1 MIKFLKNLFCEIVKI
16 FKRDTDNIASPKNR
30 KPTKNPNSP
39 KADDSDKMEKPDE
52 PSTNGLQKEC
62 NDSKTKPKE
71 NNKNESI
78 ETNDESQ
85 TTDTG
90 EQSVNKRTNDANMS
104 DKSELDNDNNNQ
116 NDSEESKEIEGK
128 ADESNTK
135 NDEDN
140 TAEDQQPRQS
150 EPDSDTNPTSE
161 KSNHKKTQ
169 PSPEQETPESNRKED
184 RRKSKE
190 SKKKDKPT
198 QSDKTKRRSQ
208 RQKFERQ
215 PWEIGGRR
223 ISLGPRGENVEPSD
237 YERAPK
243 LICRENASSSIF
255 DVILI
260 VPENY
265 PVNRVL
271 LNDKELSA
279 GKLPGEYPLLSYS
292 GKLAIDRTDGDK
304 IEISLPKD
312 KPLIFKLRKNW
323 RGDGNSHRYL
333 TIGDFV
339 VIAPKHWTR
348 QGSVPLEDSPCSDS
362 NFQAH
367 FFHIEESNATSE
379 KIGFKECSISL
390 NKYNLN
396 LEGKVLADKSDDG
409 ELFVLKPPILTPDHN
424 VTWARVGFE
433 GINDWGDNFKP
444 AERQLSDVLDGKCG
458 RFFIR
463 VYDEE
468 VNLLDSDQFRY
479 SSVLNSVL
487 VNGERYED
495 DNKFIPPPKGG
506 HKPTTLRF
514 VDINGRNI
522 IPLNKNIEGTV
533 NEDRSVLLNP
543 VPGNDT
549 TEWKIPSGQ
558 DYVSV
563 VIGLQRIWWQ
573 KKSPEDEPGEWLDK
587 PIELTREEFRELAKK
602 EAVLEFLPKHS
613 KESFRIGFDDKLN
626 IKRKIKDEIALSDF
640 LYHKPIADSSSE
652 ESILRIL
659 IDDSEIDLILVIA
672 DQEVDENCYP
682 MVYGGDGRFRRGKGF
697 SRDEVTRAGM
707 SIKYLRC
714 LNLPFDKRRR
724 SCHNINIKK
733 LKKVKTDA

>member
-1 MIKFLKNLFCEIVKI
+1 MIQLILNLIDEIAKF
-16 FKRDTDNIASPKNR
+16 FKRGTDNPVPPKER
-30 KPTKNPNSP
+30 KPNNSSNSP
-39 KADDSDKMEKPDE
+39 KADDAGKFEKPDE
-52 PSTNGLQKEC
+52 PSTHGSQKEC

-71 NNKNESI
+71 KKNESI
-78 ETNDESQ
+78 ETNNEAQ
-85 TTDTG
+85 TTDTS
-90 EQSVNKRTNDANMS
+90 EKSENKRTNDANMS
-104 DKSELDNDNNNQ
+104 NKSELDNDQNNQ
-116 NDSEESKEIEGK
+116 NESEESKEIEGK
-128 ADESNTK
+128 ADDSNTE

-150 EPDSDTNPTSE
+150 EPDSDTNSTSE

-169 PSPEQETPESNRKED
+169 PSPEQGTPESNRKED

-190 SKKKDKPT
+190 SKKKDKST
-198 QSDKTKRRSQ
+198 KSDKAKRRSP
-208 RQKFERQ
+208 RLKVERQ

-223 ISLGPRGENVEPSD
+223 IPHGSRGENVEPSN

-260 VPENY
+260 IPEKY
-265 PVNRVL
+265 PVDSVF
-271 LNDKELSA
+271 LNDKELST
-279 GKLPGEYPLLSYS
+279 GNLPGEYPLQTFS
-292 GKLAIDRTDGDK
+292 GKLVIERTESKK
-304 IEISLPKD
+304 IVIQLQEEH
-312 KPLIFKLRKNW
+312 PLIFKLRKNW
-323 RGDGNSHRYL
+323 RGDGNSHPYL
-333 TIGDFV
+333 TTGYFV
-339 VIAPKHWTR
+339 VIAPKRWTR
-348 QGSVPLEDSPCSDS
+348 QGNAPVEDVPCSDS

-367 FFHIEESNATSE
+367 FFHIEESNATTE
-379 KIGFKECSISL
+379 ELGFKEFSISV

-396 LEGKVLADKSDDG
+396 LEGKVLADKSDEG
-409 ELFVLKPPILTPDHN
+409 ELFVLKPPILTPDAN
-424 VTWARVGFE
+424 VTWARVGYE
-433 GINDWGDNFKP
+433 GVNDWGKNFKP
-444 AERQLSDVLDGKCG
+444 AESQLSDVLDGKCG

-495 DNKFIPPPKGG
+495 DDKFIPPPKGG
-506 HKPTTLRF
+506 YKPITLRF
-514 VDINGRNI
+514 VDTNGRNI

-533 NEDRSVLLNP
+533 NEDRSVLLHP
-543 VPGNDT
+543 VPGNDA
-549 TEWKIPSGQ
+549 TEWKVPSGQ

-563 VIGLQRIWWQ
+563 VIGLQRIWWR

-602 EAVLEFLPKHS
+602 ETILEFLPKHS

-640 LYHKPIADSSSE
+640 LYHQPIADPSSE
-652 ESILRIL
+652 ESILRIM
-659 IDDSEIDLILVIA
+659 IDDSEIDLIVVVA

-697 SRDEVTRAGM
+697 SIDEVAGAGM
-707 SIKYLRC
+707 SIKDLRR
-714 LNLPFDKRRR
+714 LNLYFDIRRG
-724 SCHNINIKK
+724 SCHKINIKK